1 MSRVR
6 LVVLVDKDGLG
17 SISPANTACR
27 SGRRSSRGASS
38 LARPCR
44 LKGQGNNLLFFQL
57 TSLELAL
64 ILLLAV
70 LGATGLGVFLG
81 RRVQHLSE
89 SLREPFGALQAAS
102 LGVVGLILAFGLSLA
117 VSRYEDRRA
126 AIVDEANSIGTTY
139 LRAQLLTEPA
149 RSRSLA
155 LLTRYTDSAIRLS
168 DYVPGSSEERAA
180 AADEQRI
187 QRRLWALAG
196 QALGAAPNA
205 SGPRLY
211 VETLNEMI
219 DAQTVRVAAL
229 NNRVPN
235 AVLVLEVVGAALALA
250 LLGAFLAIVGRG
262 VVAVSLAS
270 VLVAFLL
277 IVTCDLDRPTRGLI
291 RVPDTVLENQR
302 ASMEMPPAAKAPP
315 PRRRPR
321 RSARRPA
328 Q

>member
-1 MSRVR
+1 
-6 LVVLVDKDGLG
+6 VL
-17 SISPANTACR
+17 AQR
-27 SGRRSSRGASS
+27 
-38 LARPCR
+38 
-44 LKGQGNNLLFFQL
+44 QGNNLLFFQL
-57 TSLELAL
+57 TSLELGL
-64 ILLLAV
+64 ILVLAV

-117 VSRYEDRRA
+117 VSRYKDRRA

-155 LLTRYTDSAIRLS
+155 LLTRYTDSATRLS

-219 DAQTVRVAAL
+219 DAQTVRSRL
-229 NNRVPN
+229 
-235 AVLVLEVVGAALALA
+235 
-250 LLGAFLAIVGRG
+250 
-262 VVAVSLAS
+262 
-270 VLVAFLL
+270 
-277 IVTCDLDRPTRGLI
+277 
-291 RVPDTVLENQR
+291 
-302 ASMEMPPAAKAPP
+302 
-315 PRRRPR
+315 
-321 RSARRPA
+321 
-328 Q
+328 